1 MLQIAKL
8 TFKHIYS
15 CQFVPIHRRECTPTS
30 IIIVPTFFYERLLK
44 DERATADVGCTTTG
58 KSKKRKHG
66 SISHYIKGEPG
77 DLSLILIPINVSNT
91 HWILCVRFYSIT
103 FIIETLKTAQLYR
116 QLISVSKLSHA
127 TTPLAIL
134 SMSLPAND
142 LGELTTT

>member
-1 MLQIAKL
+1 MSVCPNPQKR
-8 TFKHIYS
+8 THTN
-15 CQFVPIHRRECTPTS
+15 IH
-30 IIIVPTFFYERLLK
+30 IVPTFFYERLLK

-116 QLISVSKLSHA
+116 QLISV
-127 TTPLAIL
+127 
-134 SMSLPAND
+134 
-142 LGELTTT
+142 

>member
-1 MLQIAKL
+1 MSVCPNPQKR
-8 TFKHIYS
+8 THTN
-15 CQFVPIHRRECTPTS
+15 IH
-30 IIIVPTFFYERLLK
+30 IVPTFFYERLLK

-103 FIIETLKTAQLYR
+103 FIIETLKTVQLYR

-142 LGELTTT
+142 LGELTNP

>member
-1 MLQIAKL
+1 MSVCPNPQKR
-8 TFKHIYS
+8 THTN
-15 CQFVPIHRRECTPTS
+15 IH
-30 IIIVPTFFYERLLK
+30 IVPTFFYERLLK
-44 DERATADVGCTTTG
+44 DEQATANVGCTTTG

-103 FIIETLKTAQLYR
+103 FIIETLKTAQLYG
-116 QLISVSKLSHA
+116 QLISVSKLSHV